1 MKVTIQPTV
10 HMLWEDD
17 DPSLILTERFGLA
30 DASAAQRRVSGAGS
44 PVSTPIPSTSG
55 SGQVTP

>member
-1 MKVTIQPTV
+1 
-10 HMLWEDD
+10 MLWEDD
-17 DPSLILTERFGLA
+17 DPSLILAERFGLA
-30 DASAAQRRVSGAGS
+30 DASEAQRRVSGAGS